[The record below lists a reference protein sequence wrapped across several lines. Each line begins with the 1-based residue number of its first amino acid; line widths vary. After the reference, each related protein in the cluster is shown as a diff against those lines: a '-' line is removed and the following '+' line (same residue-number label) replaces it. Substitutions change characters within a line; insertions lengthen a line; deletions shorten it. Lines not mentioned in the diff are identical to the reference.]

1 MGVSMKKNV
10 LFSLGIGLVAV
21 AATAGAAYA
30 VKRNGGLK
38 RTVDQL
44 KDSPLF
50 AGALDKIDN
59 LKTRFAANDTTD
71 YSSAA

>member
-1 MGVSMKKNV
+1 MKKNV
-10 LFSLGIGLVAV
+10 LFSLGIGLAALAV
-21 AATAGAAYA
+21 TGGVAYA

-44 KDSPLF
+44 KDSPLV
-50 AGALDKIDN
+50 AGALDRIGD